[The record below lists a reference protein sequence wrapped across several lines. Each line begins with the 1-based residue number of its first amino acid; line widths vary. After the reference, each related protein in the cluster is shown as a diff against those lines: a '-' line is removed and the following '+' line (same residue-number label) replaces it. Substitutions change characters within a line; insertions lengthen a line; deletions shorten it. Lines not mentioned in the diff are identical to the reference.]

1 MGDEAT
7 NIYFTC
13 LNFIRFIKLSISSS
27 SIINPSLTSPRWETV
42 RATTVESR
50 DISLGNVPNRVL
62 EVVVVVE
69 AEPATTAT
77 RRVTFP
83 VTAPW
88 GVVAAAAVV
97 GTVTT
102 VTNPAIFLVTV
113 PNLAAEVADLAVV
126 VVVVVVV
133 EIATIAVN
141 LATCL
146 AIALNPDLEV
156 DVPTNSATSAKD
168 TATFPVTAPRRTG
181 IRDAMARFAHRA
193 HHHPSRHQVFHF
205 YGQFVE
211 THF

>member
-1 MGDEAT
+1 MGEAK

-27 SIINPSLTSPRWETV
+27 SIIHPSLISPKWETV

-50 DISLGNVPNRVL
+50 DISLGNVLNRVL

-102 VTNPAIFLVTV
+102 VNNPAIFLVTV
-113 PNLAAEVADLAVV
+113 PNLAAEVADLA

-181 IRDAMARFAHRA
+181 IRDAMARSAHRA
-193 HHHPSRHQVFHF
+193 HHHLSRHQVFHF

>member
-1 MGDEAT
+1 MGEAK

-50 DISLGNVPNRVL
+50 DISLGNVLNRVL

-126 VVVVVVV
+126 VVVVV

-181 IRDAMARFAHRA
+181 IRDAMVRFAHRA
-193 HHHPSRHQVFHF
+193 HHHLSRHQVLHF

>member
-1 MGDEAT
+1 MGEAK

-13 LNFIRFIKLSISSS
+13 LNFIRFIKLTISSS

-50 DISLGNVPNRVL
+50 DISLGNVLNRVL

-88 GVVAAAAVV
+88 GVV
-97 GTVTT
+97 
-102 VTNPAIFLVTV
+102 
-113 PNLAAEVADLAVV
+113 VA
-126 VVVVVVV
+126 VVVV

-193 HHHPSRHQVFHF
+193 HHHLSRHQVFHF

>member
-1 MGDEAT
+1 
-7 NIYFTC
+7 
-13 LNFIRFIKLSISSS
+13 
-27 SIINPSLTSPRWETV
+27 
-42 RATTVESR
+42 VESR

-113 PNLAAEVADLAVV
+113 PNLAAEVADLAA
-126 VVVVVVV
+126 VVVVVV

-141 LATCL
+141 QATCL

-181 IRDAMARFAHRA
+181 IRDAMARFAHQA
-193 HHHPSRHQVFHF
+193 HHHLSRHQVFHF

>member
-1 MGDEAT
+1 MGEAK

-50 DISLGNVPNRVL
+50 DISLGNVLNRVL
-62 EVVVVVE
+62 EVVVVE

-126 VVVVVVV
+126 VVVVV

-181 IRDAMARFAHRA
+181 IRDAMVRFAHRA
-193 HHHPSRHQVFHF
+193 HHHLSRHQVLHF